1 MQRFPSATALI
12 SAQKPDRPVIGLRPH
27 AAGRAAQWFLQNFPG
42 DVAYA
47 YKANS
52 SVFLLGALY
61 GAGIRHFDVASIPEI
76 EDAATIPGAHLH
88 FMHPVKPRTAIRR
101 AFSEFGVRSFA
112 VDSEDELK
120 KIVEET
126 GGSRELTLWVRVAVA
141 AKNSKIPLER
151 KYGVSGAKAARLLV
165 KARQAAHELG
175 ITFHVGSQT
184 STPEAF
190 VAALDE
196 VGKLIVKAGVV
207 LDRLDVGGGFPS
219 VYGDDVPAPL
229 SAFVEAIVEGVERL
243 PVGERCRLMCEPGR
257 ALVAEAE
264 SLIVRVDARRGNE
277 LFINDG
283 SYGTLFD
290 AAHMGFTY
298 PVRLL
303 GRPVDPAEGLVAF
316 SFWGPTCDTI
326 DYMPG
331 PFLLPSKIKEGDY
344 IEIGNTGAYG
354 RALGGRFN
362 GFGAFDEAL
371 LLDAPML
378 TMYEPPAH
386 ERQGPR
392 PAEAREVEQVR
403 A

>member
-1 MQRFPSATALI
+1 MDRYSSASALI
-12 SAQKPDRPVIGLRPH
+12 GAAKPDKPVIGLRPH
-27 AAGRAAQWFLQNFPG
+27 AAGRAAQWFLQHFPG

-52 SVFLLGALY
+52 SPFLLGALY

-88 FMHPVKPRTAIRR
+88 FMHPVKSRTAIRR
-101 AFSEFGVRSFA
+101 AFAEFGVRSFA
-112 VDSEDELK
+112 LVSEDELK
-120 KIVEET
+120 KIAEET
-126 GGSRELTLWVRVAVA
+126 GGCRDLTLWVRVAVPSR
-141 AKNSKIPLER
+141 NSKIPLER
-151 KYGVSGAKAARLLV
+151 KYGTTGAKAARLLV
-165 KARQAAHELG
+165 KARQAAKELG

-190 VAALDE
+190 TTALAE
-196 VGKLIVKAGVV
+196 VGKLIARAGVV

-219 VYGDDVPAPL
+219 VYDENAPAPL
-229 SAFVEAIVEGVERL
+229 SAFVRAIDDGVERL
-243 PVGERCRLMCEPGR
+243 PIGERCRLMCEPGR
-257 ALVAEAE
+257 ALVSEAE

-290 AAHMGFTY
+290 AAHLGFAY
-298 PVRLL
+298 PVRLVSQ
-303 GRPVDPAEGLVAF
+303 PQDVTETLVPF
-316 SFWGPTCDTI
+316 SLWGPTCDTI
-326 DYMPG
+326 DYMKG

-354 RALGGRFN
+354 RALASRFN
-362 GFGAFDEAL
+362 GYGAFEEAI
-371 LLDAPML
+371 LLDAPLL
-378 TMYEPPAH
+378 TMYGA
-386 ERQGPR
+386 
-392 PAEAREVEQVR
+392 AEEGAAQQVQ